1 MSTICGIY
9 KLSFTGTNMLYIGQ
23 SKHINKRYQHHLY
36 LMKKGLASPKLQG
49 AYYAFGKP
57 SLEILI
63 ECEEY
68 ELDELETEAISVY
81 DSVANGFNSLQSA
94 SDIPKPDNSGTNHGN
109 CRYSEAQLLQ
119 VLAILAQCPE
129 LKFRQVSEITGVSY
143 STIGNIASGSGHTWL
158 RDKDPD
164 SYITMLARKGLRNS
178 GRETNTLASMGKP
191 LPIVISPDGTEYT
204 ISNLRRFAKE
214 HGIPQTTLGNIV
226 YERTL
231 NSSSGWKLKRNNDNT
246 KNT

>member
-1 MSTICGIY
+1 MANICGVY

-36 LMKKGLASPKLQG
+36 LMQKGLASPKLQW
-49 AYYAFGKP
+49 AYATFGKP
-57 SLEILI
+57 SIEVLI
-63 ECEEY
+63 ECEEA
-68 ELDELETEAISVY
+68 ELDALETEAISVY

-109 CRYSEAQLLQ
+109 CRYSEDQLLQ

-129 LKFRQVSEITGVSY
+129 LKFIRVSEITGVSY
-143 STIGNIASGSGHTWL
+143 STIANIASGSGHTWL
-158 RDKDPD
+158 RDKDPANY
-164 SYITMLARKGLRNS
+164 SIMLSRKGLRNS
-178 GRETNTLASMGKP
+178 GRETNTLASKGRP

-231 NSSSGWKLKRNNDNT
+231 NSSSGWKLKRNNDSI